1 MSIFKDSYQTT
12 VGSISVTKQIE
23 HAIKEAII
31 KDNINNVNLD
41 VNNKQEYKP
50 IFITGAYSSE
60 NDIPLF
66 THPITINFKNV
77 NYVCT
82 DVRLY
87 VTKNV
92 PIDEINSSVKNR
104 TEFNFAKS
112 RGILNLVWL
121 NNGVNSIKNSLG
133 FAGIVFSA
141 WLSETISKT
150 YALDFKDQ
158 TVLAIVTSLYYQSL
172 FIDGSEL
179 DDDTKQRLAVHTIK
193 ATKAPAQMVFEVFDK
208 IKSFS
213 SIEDYCSTVK
223 EVLENVRMKDFNL
236 AMLLTIVRN
245 SWYGTNS
252 KEIISV
258 ALEHP
263 PTWCA
268 IVYTALNERTFK
280 NSMIYRIAERFG
292 KRGASDE
299 FVDSYVTLVKDY
311 TVAVESF
318 EPIREFV

>member
-31 KDNINNVNLD
+31 KDNINIVNLD

-66 THPITINFKNV
+66 THPIMINFKNV

-87 VTKNV
+87 VTKNA
-92 PIDEINSSVKNR
+92 PIDEINNNVKNR

-133 FAGIVFSA
+133 FAGTVFSA

-158 TVLAIVTSLYYQSL
+158 TVLAIITSLYYQSL

>member
-87 VTKNV
+87 VTKNA

>member
-12 VGSISVTKQIE
+12 VGSILVTKQIE

-41 VNNKQEYKP
+41 IDNKQEYKP

-87 VTKNV
+87 VTKNA
-92 PIDEINSSVKNR
+92 PIDQINNNVKNR

-121 NNGVNSIKNSLG
+121 NNGVNSIKNSLS
-133 FAGIVFSA
+133 FAGTVFSA

-158 TVLAIVTSLYYQSL
+158 TILAIITSLYYQSL
-172 FIDGSEL
+172 FIDSVEL

-213 SIEDYCSTVK
+213 SIEDYCSSVK
-223 EVLENVRMKDFNL
+223 EILENVRMKDFNL
-236 AMLLTIVRN
+236 AMLLTIIRN

-299 FVDSYVTLVKDY
+299 FVDSYITLVKDY
-311 TVAVESF
+311 SVAVESF